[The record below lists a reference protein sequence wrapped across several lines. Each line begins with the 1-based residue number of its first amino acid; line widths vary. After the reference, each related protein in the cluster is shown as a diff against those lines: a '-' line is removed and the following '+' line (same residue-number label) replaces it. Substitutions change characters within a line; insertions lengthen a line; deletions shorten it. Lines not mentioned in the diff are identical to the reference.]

1 MANNYIDGCLFGI
14 VQRDSEKKPQLK
26 INDFTI
32 PLYSPSRAAMTHFKL
47 TKCRANLSYSKK
59 LPCFQ

>member
-1 MANNYIDGCLFGI
+1 MAKNYIDGCFFGI
-14 VQRDSEKKPQLK
+14 VQKDSEKKLK
-26 INDFTI
+26 LMINDFTI
-32 PLYSPSRAAMTHFKL
+32 SLYSPSRAAITHFKL

>member
-14 VQRDSEKKPQLK
+14 VQRDSEKKLQLK

-32 PLYSPSRAAMTHFKL
+32 PLNSPSRAAMTHFKL